1 MESEEEKVKRKIT
14 PHEALKMLNGEGMNV
29 TLEEATEILNFLK
42 FIANA
47 VVKKFLNENEENSSS
62 Q

>member
-1 MESEEEKVKRKIT
+1 MESEEEKVKGKIT
-14 PHEALKMLNGEGMNV
+14 PHEALKILNGEGMNV

-47 VVKKFLNENEENSSS
+47 IVKKFLNENEENSSS